1 MMQQLTRGRWQWRG
15 REEDR
20 VERYWWG
27 GWVVKPTELDLGLH
41 MEDEEKEDRSAWLVE
56 LWHSTLEGMALLQFV

>member
-1 MMQQLTRGRWQWRG
+1 MGG
-15 REEDR
+15 G
-20 VERYWWG
+20 G

-56 LWHSTLEGMALLQFV
+56 LRHSTLEGMALLQFV